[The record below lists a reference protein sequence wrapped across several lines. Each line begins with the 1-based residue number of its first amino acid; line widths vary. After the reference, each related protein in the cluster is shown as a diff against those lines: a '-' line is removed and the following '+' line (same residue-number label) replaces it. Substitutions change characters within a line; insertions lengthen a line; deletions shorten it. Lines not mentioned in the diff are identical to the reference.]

1 MERIGKTVVVAS
13 KKNLLGN
20 ANLLEVL
27 NYTRLG

>member
-1 MERIGKTVVVAS
+1 MDRIVKSGLVAS

-27 NYTRLG
+27 TRTGLG